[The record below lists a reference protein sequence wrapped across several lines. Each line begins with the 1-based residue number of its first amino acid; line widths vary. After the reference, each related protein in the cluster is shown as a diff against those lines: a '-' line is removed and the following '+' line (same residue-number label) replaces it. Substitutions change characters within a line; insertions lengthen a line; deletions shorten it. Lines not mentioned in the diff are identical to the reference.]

1 MADDHFEEILEYF
14 MDSDSEVDFE
24 GFTAEDLRV
33 VVGDGGDVSDVDST
47 AKLKHLVTPVCAS
60 VYFTFVHKQNIINI
74 KTD

>member
-1 MADDHFEEILEYF
+1 MIISKKYLNTSWTVY
-14 MDSDSEVDFE
+14 SEGDFE

-60 VYFTFVHKQNIINI
+60 VFFYICSQTKYHKHKN
-74 KTD
+74 